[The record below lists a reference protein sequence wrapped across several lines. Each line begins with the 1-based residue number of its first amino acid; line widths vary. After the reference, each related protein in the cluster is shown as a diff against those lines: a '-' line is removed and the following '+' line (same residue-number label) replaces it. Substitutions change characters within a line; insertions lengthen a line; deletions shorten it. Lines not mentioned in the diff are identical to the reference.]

1 MAARLAQNFPGV
13 SVYLGAKNAMTTI
26 LIRFRFIIVEQKL
39 FNQKSR
45 QTLLELTFP
54 ARNSKEL
61 NFQFILMNR
70 VLKPQ
75 QHGPHGDRLEM
86 QTAERPPGPYYGP
99 LVNK

>member
-1 MAARLAQNFPGV
+1 MAGRLAQNFPGV

-45 QTLLELTFP
+45 QTLLEWTFP

-61 NFQFILMNR
+61 KFPIHFNESCFKTPAAR
-70 VLKPQ
+70 PSW
-75 QHGPHGDRLEM
+75 R
-86 QTAERPPGPYYGP
+86 QT
-99 LVNK
+99 